1 MKPHI
6 KFYVALLIFFCAAN
20 NTVCV
25 AQNVFNIKSYGA
37 VESEFIDNAKA
48 IQKAIDVCASKGG
61 GDVLIPDGK
70 FLSGTIFLKSNVT
83 LFLSPLAV
91 LKGSAK
97 MVDYDASNA
106 LGRRGFICAF
116 NQQNIGIAGT
126 GSINGQGEADTFY
139 SADMKNGLPGRPNC
153 IVFNNCTNVVLKDF
167 TLRNSAHWSIDI
179 KNCDSIKAE
188 SIKVFSN
195 VVANNDGIDL
205 TDCHTATI
213 LNCEFICGDDAI
225 CLKSDSKRGVNDVII
240 KNCRVSSQSNAIK
253 FGTKSVGGFANVN
266 ISDCKLYDT
275 RLSGLALEVVDGGTL
290 NNIRI
295 SNITMNK
302 VNGAIFMKLG
312 KRSGN
317 KSGSLY
323 NVELSNITADSIG
336 YWKPDRRARYFKD
349 AADER
354 IGVVLSGM
362 PMNPITGISLNN
374 IKLRFAGGGL
384 PVDAA
389 VVMPEVPAVY
399 PEYSNWGV
407 TSAYGI
413 NLRHAK
419 NVNIK
424 GLVLSSIN
432 TDARPAILTEDVDGI
447 RIQKLD
453 AKVTDAKSVIKM
465 SDTKNVFISQSVVQ
479 PSVAAY
485 LSLSGNIKQVNLY
498 GNDFKGLGKVY
509 TLSNSVSE
517 NEITGLK
524 SKPTLPIR
532 QSKPLE
538 IYLLMGQSNMAG
550 RGVVNG
556 TLAQE
561 HNDSVLVLNKD
572 GDWVVAH
579 HPLHYDKPSMAGAG
593 PGLMFGIE
601 MKKAYPG
608 VTIGLVPCA
617 VGGTSIE
624 KWMPGA
630 YDEVTKTHP
639 YDDAVARI
647 EAAMKQGT
655 IKGVIW
661 HQGEANSSPQS
672 VGTYLAQLSELI
684 GRIRKLVKNPELPF
698 VAGKLGLF
706 NNKFY
711 DFNMEIVK
719 LPQVVSNTAVVL
731 SDGLDHKGDGLHF
744 SGPSA
749 DELGRRYAEKMLEL
763 EGKDR

>member
-1 MKPHI
+1 M
-6 KFYVALLIFFCAAN
+6 KFYIALLILLWGAN
-20 NTVCV
+20 NTVCE

-37 VESEFIDNAKA
+37 VESESIDNAKA

-61 GDVLIPDGK
+61 GNVLVPDGK

-91 LKGSAK
+91 LKGSTK
-97 MVDYDASNA
+97 MLDYNASNA
-106 LGRRGFICAF
+106 LERRGFICAVK
-116 NQQNIGIAGT
+116 QHNIGITGT
-126 GSINGQGEADTFY
+126 GSVNGQGEADTFY

-153 IVFNNCTNVVLKDF
+153 IVFNDCTNVTLKDF

-188 SIKVFSN
+188 SIKVFSK

-213 LNCEFICGDDAI
+213 LNSEFICGDDAI
-225 CLKSDSKRGVNDVII
+225 CFKSDSKRGVKDIVV
-240 KNCRVSSQSNAIK
+240 KNCSASSQSNAIK
-253 FGTKSVGGFANVN
+253 FGTKSVGGFTNVY
-266 ISDCKLYDT
+266 ISDCKLYNT

-317 KSGSLY
+317 GNGSLY
-323 NVELSNITADSIG
+323 NVELNHISADSIG
-336 YWKPDRRARYFKD
+336 YWKPDKRARYFKN

-354 IGVVLSGM
+354 IGVILSGM
-362 PMNPITGISLNN
+362 PMNPITDINLTN

-384 PVDAA
+384 PADAT

-407 TSAYGI
+407 TPAYGI

-419 NVNIK
+419 NVNIN
-424 GLVLSSIN
+424 GLELSSVKS
-432 TDARPAILTEDVDGI
+432 DARPAFLTDDVEAI
-447 RIQKLD
+447 RIKKLD
-453 AKVTDAKSVIKM
+453 AKVTAAKSVVKM
-465 SDTKNVFISQSVVQ
+465 SNTKNVIISQSVVQ
-479 PSVAAY
+479 PGVAAY
-485 LSLSGNIKQVNLY
+485 LALSGNIKQVNLSD
-498 GNDFKGLGKVY
+498 NDFKGLNKVY
-509 TLSNSVSE
+509 TLNDNASE
-517 NEITGLK
+517 IEIAGLK
-524 SKPTLPIR
+524 SKSVL
-532 QSKPLE
+532 QSKESKPLAV
-538 IYLLMGQSNMAG
+538 YLLMGQSNMAG
-550 RGVVNG
+550 RGVITG

-572 GDWVVAH
+572 GEWVVAH

-593 PGLMFGIE
+593 PGLMFGME
-601 MKKAYPG
+601 MKKAHPG

-624 KWMPGA
+624 KWVPGA

-661 HQGEANSSPQS
+661 HQGEANSSPQK
-672 VGTYLAQLSELI
+672 VETYLAQLSELI
-684 GRIRKLVKNPELPF
+684 GRIRKLVKNPDLPF

-711 DFNMEIVK
+711 DFNIEIVK
-719 LPQVVSNTAVVL
+719 LPQVVSNTAVVS

-744 SGPSA
+744 NGHSA

-763 EGKDR
+763 EGETVKK